1 MSNKDGAHLMF
12 RNIDSPA
19 REPHNQSHQRPMMLS
34 ALLIPVLVSTLLASS
49 SVPAPST
56 SNAPLISLQAN
67 SITGYVYDDRR
78 NPIPDLQVELL
89 NDVDS
94 VIQRT
99 RTNNSGLYG
108 FRRLTTGAFQIRV
121 QPYGS
126 TYVGQ
131 TQRVLLEQTRAFEQV
146 DFVLTKRSTGSA
158 TAVGRVV
165 FVQEVPEDAKKQYER
180 GSELLAKEQRNEA
193 IASLE
198 KAVEIFPDYFDALQL
213 LGTEYVKDKEYERAV
228 PLLTKA
234 AEVNRQA
241 HQSLYSLSVAQ
252 YNLKQ
257 IPEAVESMRRA
268 IVLNHKSPTAN
279 LWLGMLLRQSGKLD
293 EAEPYLK
300 DADRLA
306 ESKSPDAHWQLAL
319 LYNQLK
325 RYTEAADHLEVF
337 LKVQPDS
344 KDKEMIQKLIKRL
357 RQLSAEPAKQ

>member
-1 MSNKDGAHLMF
+1 MVVILAIFMLLLGSN
-12 RNIDSPA
+12 
-19 REPHNQSHQRPMMLS
+19 
-34 ALLIPVLVSTLLASS
+34 
-49 SVPAPST
+49 SVPPPASHYVPS
-56 SNAPLISLQAN
+56 SGFVLLQAN

-78 NPIPDLQVELL
+78 NPLPDLQVELL

-121 QPYGS
+121 QTYGT

-131 TQRVLLEQTRAFEQV
+131 TQRVVLEQTRAFEQV
-146 DFVLTKRSTGSA
+146 DFALTKRSTTSA
-158 TAVGRVV
+158 TAVGRVI
-165 FVQEVPEDAKKQYER
+165 FVQEVPEDAKKHFER
-180 GSELLAKEQRNEA
+180 GSELLEKQHKEA

-198 KAVEIFPDYFDALQL
+198 KAVEIFPEYFEALQL
-213 LGTEYVKDKEYERAV
+213 LGNEYVKQQEYERAI

-268 IVLNHKSPTAN
+268 IALNQKSATAN
-279 LWLGMLLRQSGKLD
+279 LWLGMLLRQTGKLD
-293 EAEPYLK
+293 EAETYLK
-300 DADRLA
+300 DADKLA
-306 ESKSPDAHWQLAL
+306 GSKSPDTHWQLAL

-325 RYTEAADHLEVF
+325 RPNEAANHLEAF
-337 LKVQPDS
+337 LKIQPDS
-344 KDKEMIQKLIKRL
+344 RDKEMIEKLIKRL
-357 RQLSAEPAKQ
+357 RQQSQVEVKQ

>member
-1 MSNKDGAHLMF
+1 MVVILGILMS
-12 RNIDSPA
+12 
-19 REPHNQSHQRPMMLS
+19 
-34 ALLIPVLVSTLLASS
+34 LLGSYSLPTPSSRHVPRGGFVL
-49 SVPAPST
+49 P
-56 SNAPLISLQAN
+56 QAN

-78 NPIPDLQVELL
+78 NPLPDLQVELL

-121 QPYGS
+121 QTYGT

-131 TQRVLLEQTRAFEQV
+131 TQRVVLEQTRAFEQV
-146 DFVLTKRSTGSA
+146 DFALTKRSTTSA
-158 TAVGRVV
+158 TAVGRVL
-165 FVQEVPEDAKKQYER
+165 FVQEVPEEAKKQYER
-180 GSELLAKEQRNEA
+180 GSELLEKEQSKEA
-193 IASLE
+193 VASLE
-198 KAVEIFPDYFDALQL
+198 KAVAIFPEYFDALQL
-213 LGTEYVKDKEYERAV
+213 LGNEYVKQKEYDRAI

-257 IPEAVESMRRA
+257 MPEAVESMRRA
-268 IVLNHKSPTAN
+268 IVLNQKSATAN

-293 EAEPYLK
+293 EAETYLK
-300 DADRLA
+300 HADRLA
-306 ESKSPDAHWQLAL
+306 GSKSPDTHWQLAL

-325 RYTEAADHLEVF
+325 RHNDAANHLEAF
-337 LKVQPDS
+337 LKAQPDS
-344 KDKEMIQKLIKRL
+344 RDKEMIQKLIQRL
-357 RQLSAEPAKQ
+357 RQQSPGEVKQ